1 MGVVMARV
9 AVIGD
14 VGGHADQ
21 LRKVLRELGAESEQ
35 LPSDL
40 IVIQVGDLV
49 DRGPDSIGVLDTV
62 APRMGDVDVVRQ
74 QAERRWKVSYSAT
87 DATSGVAGYRVK
99 YRIGSGPWRTLK
111 KLTTSTHAYLEL
123 PRRYTVTFSVRAV
136 DRAGNWSDDRRA
148 RTP

>member
-1 MGVVMARV
+1 MARV

-49 DRGPDSIGVLDTV
+49 DRGPDSIGDRHKQRGCVEVVVPPTTGAGAVVL
-62 APRMGDVDVVRQ
+62 
-74 QAERRWKVSYSAT
+74 RR
-87 DATSGVAGYRVK
+87 
-99 YRIGSGPWRTLK
+99 L
-111 KLTTSTHAYLEL
+111 
-123 PRRYTVTFSVRAV
+123 
-136 DRAGNWSDDRRA
+136 
-148 RTP
+148 